1 MAPILISLNNMA
13 KFDPSLDHAKTLDA
27 ADPLSQYRARIF
39 NADPNMVYMDGNS
52 LGRLPIASI
61 DTAADIVN
69 RQWGTELI
77 RSWGTGWYEAPTR
90 IGDKIAKLVGASDG
104 EVAVSDSTTVNLY
117 KLTMSALMM
126 KAPRK
131 KIITDDLNFPSDLY
145 MLQGANFFMGNNH
158 QVIVVKSKDE
168 IKIDTKQI
176 IDLIDE
182 DTALVTLS
190 HVVFKSGYMY
200 DAKAITAAAHAK
212 GAAVLWDLSH
222 SVGSVKVELNDWDA
236 DFAVG
241 CTYKYLNGGP
251 GSPAF
256 LYVRKDLHDKALSP
270 IWGWFGDSAPFN
282 FDLRYKPANSIRRFL
297 AGTPPVLS
305 MQTMETGVE
314 LMVEVGM
321 DALRAKSVLLSE
333 YLIQL
338 FDSRLAPLGFTLG
351 SPRDTAIRG
360 SHVSFKHPD
369 GYRINRSLIEDM
381 NVIPDFRE
389 PDNLRLGLTPLY
401 TSFHDVWECV
411 DRIVRVIS
419 GKHHEK
425 FPVDRLTVT

>member
-1 MAPILISLNNMA
+1 MA
-13 KFDPSLDHAKTLDA
+13 KFDTSLDHAQALDA
-27 ADPLSQYRARIF
+27 ADSLSQYRARIF
-39 NADPNMVYMDGNS
+39 NAEPGMVYMDGNS

-61 DTAADIVN
+61 NTAEDIVN
-69 RQWGTELI
+69 RQWGTDLI

-158 QVIVVKSKDE
+158 QVIVVNSKDG

-401 TSFHDVWECV
+401 TSFQDVWECV

>member
-1 MAPILISLNNMA
+1 MADLTLA
-13 KFDPSLDHAKTLDA
+13 YAQQLDA
-27 ADPLSQYRARIF
+27 ADPLANFRARIQ
-39 NADPNMVYMDGNS
+39 NDDPQMVYMDGNS
-52 LGRLPIASI
+52 LGRLPVQSAEIAK
-61 DTAADIVN
+61 DIVS
-69 RQWGTELI
+69 RQWGQNLI
-77 RSWGTGWYEAPTR
+77 RSWGEGWFDAPLR

-117 KLTMSALMM
+117 KLAMSALWL
-126 KAPRK
+126 KASRK
-131 KIITDDLNFPSDLY
+131 KILTDDLNFPSDLY
-145 MLQGANFFMGNNH
+145 MLQGANYFMGNHH
-158 QVIVVKSKDE
+158 QLVIAKSKDG
-168 IKIDTKQI
+168 IQIDTQQI
-176 IDLIDE
+176 IDSIDE

-200 DAKAITAAAHAK
+200 DAKAITQAAHQK
-212 GAAVLWDLSH
+212 GAMVLWDLSH
-222 SVGSVKVELNDWDA
+222 AVGSVKVALNEWDA

-270 IWGWFGDSAPFN
+270 IWGWFGDNTPFN
-282 FDLRYKPANSIRRFL
+282 FDLRYNPAPNIRRFL
-297 AGTPPVLS
+297 VGTPPVIS
-305 MQTMETGVE
+305 MQTMETGVD
-314 LMVEVGM
+314 LMVEVGIE
-321 DALRAKSVLLSE
+321 ALRTKSEKLSE
-333 YLIQL
+333 YLIWL
-338 FDSRLAPLGFTLG
+338 FDQRLAPLGFTLG
-351 SPRDTAIRG
+351 TPRNVAIRG

-401 TSFHDVWECV
+401 TSFQDVWECV

-419 GKHHEK
+419 GKLHQK

>member
-1 MAPILISLNNMA
+1 MSKINV
-13 KFDPSLDHAKTLDA
+13 SLDHAKSLDA
-27 ADPLSQYRARIF
+27 QDPLAQYRKRIF
-39 NADPNMVYMDGNS
+39 NADHSMVYMDGNS
-52 LGRLPIASI
+52 LGRLPIASSA
-61 DTAADIVN
+61 TASEIVN
-69 RQWGTELI
+69 QQWGTNLI
-77 RSWGTGWYEAPTR
+77 RSWGDTWFEAPIR
-90 IGDKIAKLVGASDG
+90 IGDKIAKLVGASEG

-117 KLTMSALMM
+117 KLAMSALML

-158 QVIVVKSKDE
+158 QVVVVHAKDGM
-168 IKIDTKQI
+168 KIDTKQI
-176 IDLIDE
+176 IDQIDE

-212 GAAVLWDLSH
+212 GAVVLWDLSH
-222 SVGSVKVELNDWDA
+222 SVGSVKVNLNEWNA

-256 LYVRKDLHDKALSP
+256 LYVRKDLQDKALSP
-270 IWGWFGDSAPFN
+270 IWGWFGDKTPFN
-282 FDLRYKPANSIRRFL
+282 FELRYNPAPNIRRFL

-305 MQTMETGVE
+305 LQTMETGVD
-314 LMVEVGM
+314 LLVEVGM
-321 DALRAKSVLLSE
+321 DSLRAKSELLSE
-333 YLIQL
+333 YLIAL
-338 FDSRLAPLGFTLG
+338 FDARLAPLGFTLG
-351 SPRDTAIRG
+351 SPRNVVERG
-360 SHVSFKHPD
+360 SHISIKHAD

-401 TSFHDVWECV
+401 TSFQDVWECV